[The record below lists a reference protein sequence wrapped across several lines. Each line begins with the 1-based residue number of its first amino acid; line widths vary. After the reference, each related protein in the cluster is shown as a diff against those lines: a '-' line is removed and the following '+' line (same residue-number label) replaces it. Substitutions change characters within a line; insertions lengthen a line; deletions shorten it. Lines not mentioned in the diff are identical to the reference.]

1 MAVTTTGKM
10 NTRISFWNKETVI
23 NEETGGKTTK
33 LVDKGSFWCAVKT
46 QFLSELQARVG
57 TKYEDTVTFIL
68 RESEKSKAIQMAWVL
83 KYQDKDYEI
92 VDINPDP
99 ERKDF
104 LIIIGKRK

>member
-10 NTRISFWNKETVI
+10 NTRISFWNKETVT
-23 NEETGGKTTK
+23 NEETGGKVTK

-68 RESEKSKAIQMAWVL
+68 RESKCSLEIQMTWVL